1 MTVQSPALELRDV
14 RKRYDTPGGTIDALA
29 GMTLTAEQHKIHAF
43 LGPNGAGKST
53 SLEMTVGLRTPDSG
67 TVRTLGLDPRTARD
81 ELSRRVAIQPQE
93 AKIFEYLRVGELL
106 DLWSSFYDH
115 PRPAGEILDSL
126 ELTKFVKRQ
135 VTKLSGG
142 TLQRLNVALAMV
154 SDPELLILD
163 EPSTGLDPRA
173 RERLWSVLS
182 SWRDHGTTIV
192 LSTHSMEEAT
202 ALADFVFI
210 VDRGRCVSS
219 GTPEELITSFTGGPV
234 VVFRLS
240 GDLSD
245 DNAARLKS
253 LGDLTVNPDRSATLN
268 TARTDEALALLS
280 RTAGC
285 HDLGIRRPTLGDA
298 YLAATGTE
306 LTAATTTPSGD

>member
-1 MTVQSPALELRDV
+1 ME
-14 RKRYDTPGGTIDALA
+14 
-29 GMTLTAEQHKIHAF
+29 
-43 LGPNGAGKST
+43 
-53 SLEMTVGLRTPDSG
+53 
-67 TVRTLGLDPRTARD
+67 
-81 ELSRRVAIQPQE
+81 
-93 AKIFEYLRVGELL
+93 
-106 DLWSSFYDH
+106 LWSSFYDR

-182 SWRDHGTTIV
+182 SWRDRGTTIV

-219 GTPEELITSFTGGPV
+219 GTPEQLITSFAGGPA

-240 GDLSD
+240 GDLSN
-245 DNAARLKS
+245 DNAVRLKS

-280 RTAGC
+280 RTTGC
-285 HDLGIRRPTLGDA
+285 HDLGVRRPTLGDA

-306 LTAATTTPSGD
+306 LTATTTPSGD

>member
-1 MTVQSPALELRDV
+1 MTDQSPALELRDV

-219 GTPEELITSFTGGPV
+219 GTPEELISSFAGGPA

-245 DNAARLKS
+245 DNAARA
-253 LGDLTVNPDRSATLN
+253 D
-268 TARTDEALALLS
+268 
-280 RTAGC
+280 
-285 HDLGIRRPTLGDA
+285 
-298 YLAATGTE
+298 
-306 LTAATTTPSGD
+306 

>member
-1 MTVQSPALELRDV
+1 MTDQSPALELRDV

-67 TVRTLGLDPRTARD
+67 TVRD

-219 GTPEELITSFTGGPV
+219 GTPEELISSFAGGPA

>member
-1 MTVQSPALELRDV
+1 MTDQSPALELRDV

-234 VVFRLS
+234 VVFRLF
-240 GDLSD
+240 GDLPD
-245 DNAARLKS
+245 VDAARLKS

-285 HDLGIRRPTLGDA
+285 HDLGVRRPTLGDA

-306 LTAATTTPSGD
+306 LTATTTPSGD

>member
-1 MTVQSPALELRDV
+1 MTAQSPALELRDV
-14 RKRYDTPGGTIDALA
+14 RKRYETPGGSIDALA
-29 GMTLTAEQHKIHAF
+29 GMTLTAERHKIHAF

-67 TVRTLGLDPRTARD
+67 TVRTLGLDPRTEGD

-93 AKIFEYLRVGELL
+93 AKVFEYLRVGELL
-106 DLWSSFYDH
+106 DLWSSFYDRPH
-115 PRPAGEILDSL
+115 PSGEILESL
-126 ELTKFVKRQ
+126 ELTKYVNRQ

-154 SDPELLILD
+154 SGPELLILD

-173 RERLWSVLS
+173 RERLWSVLGR
-182 SWRDHGTTIV
+182 WRDRGTTIV

-202 ALADFVFI
+202 ALADSVFI
-210 VDRGRCVSS
+210 VDRGRCVSN
-219 GTPEELITSFTGGPV
+219 GTPEELISSFAGGPA
-234 VVFRLS
+234 VVFRIS
-240 GDLSD
+240 EALSD
-245 DNAARLKS
+245 EAVAQLES
-253 LGDLTVNPDRSATLN
+253 LGDLTIEPDRSAALK

-280 RTAGC
+280 QTSGC
-285 HDLGIRRPTLGDA
+285 YDLSVRRPTLGDA

-306 LTAATTTPSGD
+306 LTAATTPEGD

>member
-1 MTVQSPALELRDV
+1 MACAPPTRAPCAPWASTRARHGTSSAAASP
-14 RKRYDTPGGTIDALA
+14 
-29 GMTLTAEQHKIHAF
+29 F
-43 LGPNGAGKST
+43 
-53 SLEMTVGLRTPDSG
+53 
-67 TVRTLGLDPRTARD
+67 
-81 ELSRRVAIQPQE
+81 SRRRP
-93 AKIFEYLRVGELL
+93 R
-106 DLWSSFYDH
+106 SSSTCASASSWTCG
-115 PRPAGEILDSL
+115 PPSTTTRPAGEILDSL

-219 GTPEELITSFTGGPV
+219 GTPEELISSFAGGPA

-240 GDLSD
+240 GDLPD
-245 DNAARLKS
+245 ADAARLKS

>member
-1 MTVQSPALELRDV
+1 MTAESPALELRDI
-14 RKRYDTPGGTIDALA
+14 RKRYDTPGGAIDALA

-93 AKIFEYLRVGELL
+93 AKVFQYLRVGELL

-115 PRPAGEILDSL
+115 PRPADEILDSL
-126 ELTKFVKRQ
+126 ELAKYVERQ

-173 RERLWSVLS
+173 RERLWSVLG
-182 SWRDHGTTIV
+182 SWRDRGTTIV

-202 ALADFVFI
+202 ALADSVFI

-219 GTPEELITSFTGGPV
+219 GTPKELIASFAGGPA

-240 GDLSD
+240 GDLTEE
-245 DNAARLKS
+245 NASRLRS
-253 LGDLTVNPDRSATLN
+253 LGDLTVNPDRSAALM

-280 RTAGC
+280 QTPGC
-285 HDLGIRRPTLGDA
+285 YDLGIRQPTLGDA

-306 LTAATTTPSGD
+306 LTATTTPEED

>member
-1 MTVQSPALELRDV
+1 MTTPNTALELRDV
-14 RKRYDTPGGTIDALA
+14 RKHYDTPGGSIDALA

-43 LGPNGAGKST
+43 LGPNGGGKST

-67 TVRTLGLDPRTARD
+67 TVRTLGLDPRTDRKAI
-81 ELSRRVAIQPQE
+81 SRRVAIQPQE
-93 AKIFEYLRVGELL
+93 AKVFEYLRVGELME
-106 DLWSSFYDH
+106 LWSSFYDH
-115 PRPAGEILDSL
+115 PYPSVDVLESL
-126 ELTKFVKRQ
+126 ELTKFIKRQ

-163 EPSTGLDPRA
+163 EPSAGLDPRA
-173 RERLWSVLS
+173 RKKLWSVLG
-182 SWRDHGTTIV
+182 SWRDRGTTIV

-202 ALADFVFI
+202 ALADSVFI

-219 GTPEELITSFTGGPV
+219 GTPEELISSFAGGPT
-234 VVFRLS
+234 VVFHLS
-240 GDLSD
+240 GDLPRD
-245 DNAARLKS
+245 AGAQLTS
-253 LGDLTVNPDRSATLN
+253 LGELTVNPDRSAALN

-285 HDLGIRRPTLGDA
+285 HDLSVRQPTLGDA

-306 LTAATTTPSGD
+306 LTATTTPEGD

>member
-1 MTVQSPALELRDV
+1 MLFRS
-14 RKRYDTPGGTIDALA
+14 
-29 GMTLTAEQHKIHAF
+29 
-43 LGPNGAGKST
+43 
-53 SLEMTVGLRTPDSG
+53 
-67 TVRTLGLDPRTARD
+67 
-81 ELSRRVAIQPQE
+81 
-93 AKIFEYLRVGELL
+93 
-106 DLWSSFYDH
+106 
-115 PRPAGEILDSL
+115 
-126 ELTKFVKRQ
+126 
-135 VTKLSGG
+135 
-142 TLQRLNVALAMV
+142 QRLNVALAMV

-182 SWRDHGTTIV
+182 SWRDRGTTIV

-219 GTPEELITSFTGGPV
+219 GTPEQLITSFAGGPA

-240 GDLSD
+240 GDLSN
-245 DNAARLKS
+245 DNAVRLKS

-285 HDLGIRRPTLGDA
+285 HDLGVRRPTLGDA

-306 LTAATTTPSGD
+306 LTATTTPSGD

>member
-14 RKRYDTPGGTIDALA
+14 RKRYDTPGGAINALA
-29 GMTLTAEQHKIHAF
+29 GMTLTAERHKIHAF

-93 AKIFEYLRVGELL
+93 AKIFEYLRVGELVE
-106 DLWSSFYDH
+106 LWSSFYDH

-163 EPSTGLDPRA
+163 EPSAGLDPRA
-173 RERLWSVLS
+173 RKKLWSVLG
-182 SWRDHGTTIV
+182 SWRDRGTTIV

-202 ALADFVFI
+202 ALADSVFI

-219 GTPEELITSFTGGPV
+219 GTPEELISSFAGGPT
-234 VVFRLS
+234 VVFHLS
-240 GDLSD
+240 GDLPRD
-245 DNAARLKS
+245 AGAQLTS
-253 LGDLTVNPDRSATLN
+253 LGELTVNPDRSAALN

-285 HDLGIRRPTLGDA
+285 HDLSVRQPTLGDA

-306 LTAATTTPSGD
+306 LTATTTPSGD

>member
-1 MTVQSPALELRDV
+1 MTTPSPALELRDV
-14 RKRYDTPGGTIDALA
+14 RKRYDTPGGSIDALS
-29 GMTLTAEQHKIHAF
+29 GMTLTAEQHRIHAF

-67 TVRTLGLDPRTARD
+67 TVRTLGLDPRTAGD
-81 ELSRRVAIQPQE
+81 ELSHRVAIQPQE
-93 AKIFEYLRVGELL
+93 AKVFEYLYVGELL

-115 PRPAGEILDSL
+115 PRPSGGILESL
-126 ELTKFVKRQ
+126 ELTKFIKRQ

-173 RERLWSVLS
+173 RERLWSVLA
-182 SWRDHGTTIV
+182 SWRDNGTTIV

-202 ALADFVFI
+202 ALADSVFI
-210 VDRGRCVSS
+210 VDRGRCISS
-219 GTPEELITSFTGGPV
+219 GTPDELISSFAGGPTV
-234 VVFRLS
+234 IFRLS

-245 DNAARLKS
+245 DSAAQLKS
-253 LGDLTVNPDRSATLN
+253 LGTLTINPDRSASLN
-268 TARTDEALALLS
+268 TTRTDEALALLS
-280 RTAGC
+280 QTTGC
-285 HDLGIRRPTLGDA
+285 YDLGVRHPTLGDA

-306 LTAATTTPSGD
+306 LTAAATTSED

>member
-1 MTVQSPALELRDV
+1 MTDQSPALELRDV

-81 ELSRRVAIQPQE
+81 ELSR
-93 AKIFEYLRVGELL
+93 
-106 DLWSSFYDH
+106 
-115 PRPAGEILDSL
+115 RPAGEILDSL

-219 GTPEELITSFTGGPV
+219 GTPEELISSFAGGPA

>member
-1 MTVQSPALELRDV
+1 MTAQSPALELRDV

-93 AKIFEYLRVGELL
+93 AKVFQYLRVGELL

-115 PRPAGEILDSL
+115 PRPADEILDSL
-126 ELTKFVKRQ
+126 ELAKYVERQ

-173 RERLWSVLS
+173 RERLWSVLG
-182 SWRDHGTTIV
+182 SWRDRGTTIV

-202 ALADFVFI
+202 ALADSVFI

-219 GTPEELITSFTGGPV
+219 GTPEELIASFAGGPA

-240 GDLSD
+240 GDLSEE
-245 DNAARLKS
+245 NASRLRS
-253 LGDLTVNPDRSATLN
+253 LGDLTVSPDRTAALK

-280 RTAGC
+280 QTSGC
-285 HDLGIRRPTLGDA
+285 YDLSIRQPTLGDA

-306 LTAATTTPSGD
+306 LTATTTPEED

>member
-1 MTVQSPALELRDV
+1 MTDQSPALELRDV

-173 RERLWSVLS
+173 RERLWSCPAGGTTAPRSSCPRTPWRRPPRWRTSSS
-182 SWRDHGTTIV
+182 SW
-192 LSTHSMEEAT
+192 
-202 ALADFVFI
+202 
-210 VDRGRCVSS
+210 
-219 GTPEELITSFTGGPV
+219 
-234 VVFRLS
+234 
-240 GDLSD
+240 
-245 DNAARLKS
+245 
-253 LGDLTVNPDRSATLN
+253 
-268 TARTDEALALLS
+268 
-280 RTAGC
+280 
-285 HDLGIRRPTLGDA
+285 
-298 YLAATGTE
+298 
-306 LTAATTTPSGD
+306 TAAGASAPEPPRN